1 MNMLS
6 MLDERAGSDRSALV
20 HRGRTITFR
29 ELAEEAARF
38 HAGLVELGI
47 GPGDRVMIFA
57 GTTPWFVTALFGTLH
72 AGAVAVPANP
82 LSPPPEMST
91 EMAAVRPALVV
102 VGPAAAASIAE
113 CAIDAPVV
121 ALPGANVADA
131 IAYEDFLGEP
141 GRTAVE
147 RESDDLAML
156 LFTSGTAGSPKAAM
170 LTHRNL
176 VSNLE
181 QVHGARS
188 ELVDRDDVGFGVLPM
203 FHILGLNALFTMVLF
218 NGGSM
223 VLVERFDPLQSVA
236 LVRDHQVTVV
246 SGPPAMWKA
255 WADHPEIG
263 RDDFASV
270 RIGISGAAGLGRE
283 VANAVQERLGVR
295 LSQGYGLTEA
305 APVLTLGAG
314 TGAPSTSV
322 GRPVPGVELR
332 LVDPAG
338 NDVPVGDEGEIL
350 ARGANVFSGYWENEA
365 ATAEVLTPDGWL
377 RTGDVGVVDDDGYLY
392 IVDRTKD
399 LIMVSGFN
407 VFPGEVEGV
416 LGDHPGIAE
425 AAVIGVRDAVT
436 GEAVKAFVVAADD
449 AVLDQDEII
458 AFCADRMAR
467 YKCPSSVEIVDELP
481 RGSALGKMRRRELR
495 AADAG

>member
-1 MNMLS
+1 MNLLS

-38 HAGLVELGI
+38 HAGLVELGV

-131 IAYEDFLGEP
+131 IAYEDFLGQP

-147 RESDDLAML
+147 REAADLAML

-255 WADHPEIG
+255 WADHPEVG
-263 RDDFASV
+263 PDDFASV

-365 ATAEVLTPDGWL
+365 ATAEVLTADGWL

-416 LGDHPGIAE
+416 LGDHAGIAE

-436 GEAVKAFVVAADD
+436 GEAVKAFVVADGD